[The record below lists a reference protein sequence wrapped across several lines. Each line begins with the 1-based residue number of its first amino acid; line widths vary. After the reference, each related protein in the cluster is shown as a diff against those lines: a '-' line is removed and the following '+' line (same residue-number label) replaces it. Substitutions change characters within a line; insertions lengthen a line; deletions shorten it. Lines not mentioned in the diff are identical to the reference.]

1 MILNSAFIEN
11 RKFDGVTINDTK
23 EFIDKLLAAKDLVAD
38 VYINRK
44 LVCSG
49 MLKLMLNN
57 NWVIGCVDERLS
69 ITNMADPA
77 TNLHILV
84 HQLGYDTTDDIIL
97 SVESPLSTFIE
108 PGDLDSDLY
117 FSVISTVP
125 NCTQRCFVPESM
137 FRNLRTDNIPPK
149 DFEECA
155 DDPTVVPTEYVI
167 EEPYH
172 TNPFYILRN
181 GGDPEEPEDNYLVTY
196 GITFDVT
203 SEIEKVLPIAL
214 EDATFQILEDDPYNF
229 MIDGE
234 GLGQQQLQIQGDGT
248 VLIKSGV
255 VLPVIKQGEINVGTA
270 TLTLRACVEHGKY
283 AAFEPMDRDDWQMS
297 GKSMDPQPI
306 MVTEES

>member
-155 DDPTVVPTEYVI
+155 DDPTVVPDAPIIITY
-167 EEPYH
+167 
-172 TNPFYILRN
+172 TK
-181 GGDPEEPEDNYLVTY
+181 DPRP
-196 GITFDVT
+196 
-203 SEIEKVLPIAL
+203 S
-214 EDATFQILEDDPYNF
+214 ATFIVYES
-229 MIDGE
+229 DGE
-234 GLGQQQLQIQGDGT
+234 THYGG
-248 VLIKSGV
+248 K
-255 VLPVIKQGEINVGTA
+255 GEISLTWNFKVNGTPIGGKFDSDTSMYDPQSEELWDAIDAGGEVTVTLVDNIEGVSFQNIVA
-270 TLTLRACVEHGKY
+270 TLG
-283 AAFEPMDRDDWQMS
+283 
-297 GKSMDPQPI
+297 
-306 MVTEES
+306 